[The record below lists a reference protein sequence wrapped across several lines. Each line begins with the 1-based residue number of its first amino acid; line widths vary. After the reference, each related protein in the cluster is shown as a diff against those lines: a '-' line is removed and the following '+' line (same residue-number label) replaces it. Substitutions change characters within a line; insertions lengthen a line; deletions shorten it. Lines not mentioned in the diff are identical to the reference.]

1 MLHASDEISISKNGL
16 GNLKKPQEV
25 GTGQYNRVF
34 STTEVH
40 CIMFNYIKNT
50 TFYVGFY
57 EENRRGAEN
66 GSFVKFLKILKN
78 IFCYLYLKI
87 VG

>member
-1 MLHASDEISISKNGL
+1 MLYASDEISISKNGL

-50 TFYVGFY
+50 TFYVGFCD
-57 EENRRGAEN
+57 ENRRG
-66 GSFVKFLKILKN
+66 LKMALS
-78 IFCYLYLKI
+78 
-87 VG
+87 